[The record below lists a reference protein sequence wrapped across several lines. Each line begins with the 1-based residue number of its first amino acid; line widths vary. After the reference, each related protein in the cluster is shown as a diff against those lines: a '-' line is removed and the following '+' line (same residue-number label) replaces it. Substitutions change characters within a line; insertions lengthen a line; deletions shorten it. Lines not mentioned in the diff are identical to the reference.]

1 MATMIARTHTH
12 PRSGIV
18 LRSNLITNR
27 QYQCAGDRFWKLS
40 DDINNLLPEEWRAT
54 RRQGSS
60 KEAPRKLKVQ
70 AAHCTLIKNILYKR
84 GFSQP
89 YLRCLSPKEADYVIR
104 EVHEGIFGNHSRS
117 WSLVHKLIW
126 AGYYWPTM
134 QKDAHAY
141 VTACDKCQSL
151 HQVLEIQNCFSC
163 IENFWNLWV
172 YISIKI

>member
-1 MATMIARTHTH
+1 MQEHILILNQVLSFVQISSLIDSTSVQEIGSENCRTT
-12 PRSGIV
+12 S
-18 LRSNLITNR
+18 ITSYLKN
-27 QYQCAGDRFWKLS
+27 GELL
-40 DDINNLLPEEWRAT
+40 DD
-54 RRQGSS
+54 

-70 AAHCTLIKNILYKR
+70 AARCTLIKNILYKR

-104 EVHEGIFGNHSRS
+104 EVHEGIFGNHSGS

-151 HQVLEIQNCFSC
+151 HQVLEIQNRFSC